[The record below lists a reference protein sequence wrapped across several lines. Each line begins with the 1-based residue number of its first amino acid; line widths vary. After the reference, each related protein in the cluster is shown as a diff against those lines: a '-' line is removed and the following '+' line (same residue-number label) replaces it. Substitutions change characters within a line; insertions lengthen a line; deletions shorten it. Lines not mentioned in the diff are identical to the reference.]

1 MMAEEF
7 DITESHQVAVDV
19 KEYGGGKMVANLLK
33 ENDIVLNMN
42 ILPHE
47 PLRNVTN
54 PDGIRIGVQEMT
66 RVGMKQDEMDRI
78 AALIEECIKHGHE
91 IRKEVNLFR
100 KDYTDVCYSFDKILT
115 DLPSPN
121 ELS

>member
-1 MMAEEF
+1 LAGVF
-7 DITESHQVAVDV
+7 N
-19 KEYGGGKMVANLLK
+19 KYGGGKMVANLLK

-66 RVGMKQDEMDRI
+66 RVGMNENEMERI
-78 AALIEECIKHGHE
+78 AELIAECIRNGE
-91 IRKEVNLFR
+91 EVRGEVNRFR
-100 KDYTDVCYSFDKILT
+100 MNFKTVQYSFDDILKG
-115 DLPSPN
+115 LKSPN
-121 ELS
+121 VRGAVVELPEFESA